1 MSFEEDAMDKAS
13 KSLEV
18 TKTFCTSHQ
27 QKKFTFFSSSPAPQD
42 RLTPHERIMRRCIVA
57 DCMLFEAILVFLK
70 QGITSYVKGGYLL
83 RKAWKTYEKV
93 YEEMETLCSCPS
105 PISKSGTLSPTDR
118 HVGTSIYDRKIDDG
132 EVKDEDIAA
141 SARDVSETLQLGFAS
156 LGIGGEETC
165 PVEGEVEVCR
175 DASQLSSG
183 EAGQGSVE
191 AANSSTEQK
200 PTAQVDWCYK
210 DITMHEISVSFQCK
224 KA

>member
-27 QKKFTFFSSSPAPQD
+27 QKRFTFFSSSPAPQD

-93 YEEMETLCSCPS
+93 YQEMEELCSCPS
-105 PISKSGTLSPTDR
+105 PISKTGTLSPTDR

-132 EVKDEDIAA
+132 EVNDEEIAA
-141 SARDVSETLQLGFAS
+141 SAADVNETLSAMQLGFSS
-156 LGIGGEETC
+156 LGIGETC
-165 PVEGEVEVCR
+165 PVGEEEVCPE
-175 DASQLSSG
+175 LSSG
-183 EAGQGSVE
+183 EGGQSSVE
-191 AANSSTEQK
+191 ATNGSTEHK
-200 PTAQVDWCYK
+200 PAAQVGWC
-210 DITMHEISVSFQCK
+210 
-224 KA
+224 